1 MGEQRIKKVRPPL
14 FPNDEKKSSKIP
26 TGGIRTHAHNWYLI
40 LHPALYQQSHQDD
53 RVREEIFIKM
63 NNKNVF
69 AGF

>member
-26 TGGIRTHAHNWYLI
+26 FGGIRTHTHKWRQI

-53 RVREEIFIKM
+53 KVSEEIFI
-63 NNKNVF
+63 NINDKNVF